1 MSKPTSVLTE
11 HCTGCFLNSDRNSK
25 TGWKRKKK
33 KEKFAKQNERR
44 ISNRFGKKIKIVST
58 ILISLNIFIQ
68 KNLVNYPCRRIARSI
83 LWLEIYFFLYF
94 WRRFLTRSM
103 CSSTSVRFAS
113 REYVIMIG
121 INFPFLR
128 EGSSLVPHRSQWR
141 RFVPRGCDSS
151 TFVSSNLIL
160 VTFQMHFERM

>member
-11 HCTGCFLNSDRNSK
+11 HCTGCFSNSDRNSK
-25 TGWKRKKK
+25 TGWKGKKK

-44 ISNRFGKKIKIVST
+44 ISSRFEKKTET

-83 LWLEIYFFLYF
+83 LWLEIYFFF
-94 WRRFLTRSM
+94 VWRFLTRSM

-128 EGSSLVPHRSQWR
+128 GGSSLVPHRSQWR

>member
-1 MSKPTSVLTE
+1 ME
-11 HCTGCFLNSDRNSK
+11 
-25 TGWKRKKK
+25 RKKK
-33 KEKFAKQNERR
+33 ERKIREAKWTTYFESIWKKNK
-44 ISNRFGKKIKIVST
+44 NRFYDSHLVEYIYSKKSCKLPS
-58 ILISLNIFIQ
+58 SRDC
-68 KNLVNYPCRRIARSI
+68 YARSI
-83 LWLEIYFFLYF
+83 LWLEIYFFF
-94 WRRFLTRSM
+94 VWRFLTRSM

-128 EGSSLVPHRSQWR
+128 GGSSLVPHRSQWR